1 MLGLLPCLIVF
12 CSVLFACHFLE
23 ACSFLKRKWGSGGGI
38 RAADGEAG
46 GKTVKKKCYCMRE
59 DSIFNKNLKYEDLSK
74 EIIGKNLNS
83 D

>member
-1 MLGLLPCLIVF
+1 M
-12 CSVLFACHFLE
+12 
-23 ACSFLKRKWGSGGGI
+23 I
-38 RAADGEAG
+38 REEEGEEG